1 MTKIGPP
8 SDFRHSGLS
17 LLKNIIRQAIFPYF
31 NESKPIR
38 MANSLFRKKSINV
51 ILKDAEQ
58 GLSDAEGHAASLK
71 RVLGVKDLTAMGI
84 AAVIGAG
91 IFSSIG
97 KASYDGGPGVVF
109 LYIFTAI
116 ACGFAALCY
125 AEFASTVPVSGSAYT
140 YSYVA
145 FGEIFAWIIGW
156 DLLME
161 YAIGNI
167 AVAISWSD
175 YFTNLM
181 DKAHFHIA
189 DWLTMDYS
197 TAHHGFKDAT
207 DAISKG
213 ELLQNLDPALIS
225 QHSAWTHAPQLL
237 GIHLIMDLPAMA
249 IVAIITAIV
258 FVGIKESRTAS
269 NIMVGLKLA
278 VIFLIIV
285 LGAYYAHPDNWSP
298 FTPTGIGGI
307 LKGVSAVFFAY
318 IGFDAISTTAE
329 ECKDPQRDLPR
340 GMIYS
345 LIICTVL
352 YVLLALVLTG
362 MVSYTRLNVGD
373 PLAMV
378 FDARGLKFISGIVAV
393 SAIIATA
400 SVLLVFQL
408 GQPRIWMSMSRDGLL
423 PKIFSR
429 IHPRFGTPSFS
440 TILTGLVVAI
450 PALFLNLS
458 VVLALTSIGTL
469 FAFVLVC
476 GGVLVLQKQPDRPAS
491 KFRVPHINA
500 QFILPVLLVIAI
512 FLTWKFNKDSTKE
525 FFQNK
530 TLVPKENLY
539 ERLGSAD
546 SLMLKQKIAVM
557 DTAGYREFGSSLKT
571 YLDNVYSTTYRPM
584 IRKTG
589 LPENVLYY
597 TGKDAF
603 LPNIPQ
609 WLFLVVA
616 LLVTFYSFKNK
627 LSLIPVLGLISCF
640 YLMAQESH
648 TNWYRFLIWLVVGLF
663 IYFLYG
669 RYNSKL
675 AKNTV

>member
-1 MTKIGPP
+1 
-8 SDFRHSGLS
+8 
-17 LLKNIIRQAIFPYF
+17 
-31 NESKPIR
+31 
-38 MANSLFRKKSINV
+38 
-51 ILKDAEQ
+51 
-58 GLSDAEGHAASLK
+58 
-71 RVLGVKDLTAMGI
+71 MGI

-97 KASYDGGPGVVF
+97 KAAYDGGPGIIF
-109 LYIFTAI
+109 LYVFTAI

-175 YFTNLM
+175 YFTRLM
-181 DKAHFHIA
+181 DGFHLHIP

-197 TAHHGFKDAT
+197 TAHSGFNT
-207 DAISKG
+207 VNEVLVKG
-213 ELLQNLDPALIS
+213 QPLSGIDPAEIAK
-225 QHSAWTHAPQLL
+225 HTAWTEAPKLF
-237 GIHLIMDLPAMA
+237 GIHLIMDLPAML
-249 IVAIITAIV
+249 IVALITFVV
-258 FVGIKESRTAS
+258 FRGIRESRNAS
-269 NIMVGLKLA
+269 NMLVILKLV
-278 VIFLIIV
+278 VIFLVIV
-285 LGAYYAHPDNWSP
+285 VGGYYVNPENWSP
-298 FTPTGIGGI
+298 FSPNGIGGI

-329 ECKDPQRDLPR
+329 ECKNPQRDLPR

-362 MVSYTRLNVGD
+362 MVSYKQLNVGD
-373 PLAMV
+373 PLALV
-378 FDARGLKFISGIVAV
+378 FEARGMKWIAGIVAV
-393 SAIIATA
+393 SAVLATA

-440 TILTGLVVAI
+440 TILTGLFVAI

-476 GGVLVLQKQPDRPAS
+476 GGVLVLQKQPDRPDS
-491 KFRVPHINA
+491 KFRVPYANG
-500 QFILPVLLVIAI
+500 QFIVPALFIVAVI
-512 FLTWKFNKDSTKE
+512 
-525 FFQNK
+525 
-530 TLVPKENLY
+530 
-539 ERLGSAD
+539 
-546 SLMLKQKIAVM
+546 
-557 DTAGYREFGSSLKT
+557 
-571 YLDNVYSTTYRPM
+571 
-584 IRKTG
+584 
-589 LPENVLYY
+589 
-597 TGKDAF
+597 
-603 LPNIPQ
+603 
-609 WLFLVVA
+609 LVVVNA
-616 LLVTFYSFKNK
+616 PDHFKNCITAEGFPMALFWVVAAVISINTFIHK
-627 LSLIPVLGLISCF
+627 FSLIPVLGLTSCF

-648 TNWYRFLIWLVVGLF
+648 SNWLRFLVWLAIGLLV
-663 IYFLYG
+663 YFLYG
-669 RYNSKL
+669 RRHSKL
-675 AKNTV
+675 AKRSADPQA